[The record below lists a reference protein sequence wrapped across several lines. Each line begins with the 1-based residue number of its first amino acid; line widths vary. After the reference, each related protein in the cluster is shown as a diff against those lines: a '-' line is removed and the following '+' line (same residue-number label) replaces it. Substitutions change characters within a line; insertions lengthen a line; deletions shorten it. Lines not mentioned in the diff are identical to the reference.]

1 MTPTTGKSA
10 EARIDPGASE
20 YYINRELSWLEFNQ
34 RVLEESVD
42 SGNPLLERFR
52 FASIAS
58 SNLDEFIMVR
68 VAALKNAE
76 TEKSDPAGYTPSAAL
91 VAISQRAHA
100 MVDRLYEIVLKELLP
115 QAAGIGIEVHSISS
129 LTPEQKSA
137 LSERFEHEIFPVLT
151 PMAIDPSHP
160 FPILLNL
167 TLNIG
172 ISLAP
177 GKDDE
182 KSRLALVPIPPRLP
196 RLWRVSGEGHH
207 YVLLEEVVRSFL
219 SRLFAGQE
227 ILEHVIFRITRDAE
241 LEFDDEGSPNLM
253 KTIEIELRKRR
264 TSPVVRLEVEQA
276 ISKPFL
282 KTFTDILAIQ
292 EQDLYLSPAF
302 LDPRFLSAI
311 ADLPGFDAHRYVM
324 LPPQVPPEFQGV
336 EKIWPVLRE
345 KEVLLHHPYESF
357 EPVVQLISQAAD
369 DPEVLAIKQTLYRTS
384 GDSPV
389 VRALERA
396 ALNGKQVTV
405 LVELTA
411 RFDEERNIEWAKRLE
426 QAGAHVI
433 YGLVDYKTHAKI
445 LLIVRREPQG
455 LRRYVHLSTGN
466 YNDRTARLYTDVGM
480 LTSDEEIGTDASG
493 FFNTITGYSDP
504 PVFKKLVM
512 APVSLR
518 ERILH
523 LIRREAE
530 RAKSGQDA
538 MILAKMNSLV
548 DTPIIRALYE
558 ASQAGVL
565 IKLAVRGICCLRPGI
580 KGISDRITVVSV
592 VDRFLEHSRILYVSN
607 GGDEEY
613 YCTSAD
619 WMPRNLDRRVELL
632 FPVQAAE
639 GRKKLREILDL
650 ILDDNVKARLLQS
663 DGAYM
668 PKKRKKG
675 DDAIRSQDL
684 LYSRTVEQ
692 KELSQ
697 SQVFKPLTTPK

>member
-1 MTPTTGKSA
+1 MTTVKAGETSGT
-10 EARIDPGASE
+10 EHF
-20 YYINRELSWLEFNQ
+20 INRELSWLEFNH
-34 RVLEESVD
+34 RVLEEAVD

-52 FASIAS
+52 FASIAC
-58 SNLDEFIMVR
+58 SNLDEFVMVR

-76 TEKSDPAGYTPSAAL
+76 TKKMDPAGYTPSAAL
-91 VAISQRAHA
+91 DAISARIHG
-100 MVDRLYEIVLKELLP
+100 MVERLYEIVLKELLP
-115 QAAGIGIEVHSISS
+115 QAAGLGIELHAVSS
-129 LTPEQKSA
+129 LTNEQKTFLA
-137 LSERFEHEIFPVLT
+137 ERFEQEIFPVVT

-167 TLNIG
+167 SLNIG
-172 ISLAP
+172 LSLAP
-177 GKDDE
+177 GKDEE
-182 KSRLALVPIPPRLP
+182 KSRLALVPIPPRLS
-196 RLWRVSGEGHH
+196 RLWRIPGDGHH
-207 YVLLEEVVRSFL
+207 YVLLEDVVRAFL
-219 SRLFAGQE
+219 PRLFAGQE
-227 ILEHVIFRITRDAE
+227 ILENVIFRVTRDAE
-241 LEFDDEGSPNLM
+241 LELDDEGSSNLM
-253 KTIEIELRKRR
+253 KAIEIELRKRR
-264 TSPVVRLEVEQA
+264 TGAVIRLEVEQT
-276 ISKPFL
+276 ISKGFL
-282 KTFTDILAIQ
+282 KTFTNIFSIE
-292 EQDLYLSPAF
+292 EQDLYLASSF
-302 LDPRFLSAI
+302 LDPRFLSVI
-311 ADLPGFDAHRYVM
+311 ADVPGFDAHRYTP

-345 KEVLLHHPYESF
+345 KEILLHHPYESF
-357 EPVVQLISQAAD
+357 EPVVQFVSQAAD

-396 ALNGKQVTV
+396 AINGKQVTV

-466 YNDRTARLYTDVGM
+466 YNDRTARLYTDVGF
-480 LTSDEEIGTDASG
+480 LTSDEEFGSDASG

-504 PVFKKLVM
+504 PVFRKLVM
-512 APVSLR
+512 APISLR
-518 ERILH
+518 EKILR
-523 LIRREAE
+523 LIHRESE

-538 MILAKMNSLV
+538 LILAKMNSLV
-548 DTPIIRALYE
+548 DPPIIRALYE
-558 ASQAGVL
+558 ASQSGVQ

-580 KGISDRITVVSV
+580 KGVSDRISVISV

-632 FPVQAAE
+632 FPVQSPE
-639 GRKKLREILDL
+639 GRKKLREALDL
-650 ILDDNVKARLLQS
+650 ILNDNVKARALQS
-663 DGAYM
+663 DGTYVV
-668 PKKRKKG
+668 KKRKKNE
-675 DDAIRSQDL
+675 DALRSQEE
-684 LYSRTVEQ
+684 LYRRIVQQ

-697 SQVFKPLTTPK
+697 SQVFKPVVSPK